1 MGSAF
6 EQFSFYKIRKP
17 KSGDRDRNKESERTS
32 DMKSLWESTAGIP
45 KRKPAEGLYERDV
58 VVIGAGMTGILTAW
72 QLQKAGKRVAV
83 LEAGR
88 IAGGQTGRTTAKI
101 TSQHG
106 MIYSRLLQEFGQ
118 RKARLYA
125 EANQQAIS
133 EYEHIIKENGIDCDF
148 RRLPAY
154 LYSTSDRTGLCS
166 EASAASALGINAH
179 EAEVRELPFTVAGAV
194 CFEDQAQFHPLKFIR
209 ALAAKLEIYENS
221 PVKSV
226 GSQIVCTDRA
236 RFLTKRV
243 VFATHYPLRD
253 VPGFYFLRQHQERSY
268 VVAVKSCEPLHGMY
282 YSVDAAG
289 LSLRSAGDILLLG
302 GNSHRT
308 GESRKGGAFGSL
320 KAAACKFYP
329 NAEIVRM
336 WAAQDCMPH
345 DGIPLIGRYSLWH
358 PNWYVATGYG
368 KWGMTS
374 SMVAALLLTDMITG
388 KRNPWEGLFAPRRI
402 CPEAARDNFRKDVK
416 VSVSGLLK
424 GFAGSREKCRCGE
437 GELQTRCTHM
447 GCRLVW
453 NPHEKC
459 WECPC
464 HGSRFDGA
472 GHLLE
477 GPAQKSLNI
486 RRRKS

>member
-1 MGSAF
+1 M
-6 EQFSFYKIRKP
+6 E
-17 KSGDRDRNKESERTS
+17 
-32 DMKSLWESTAGIP
+32 SLWESTTRIP
-45 KRKPAEGLYERDV
+45 GRKPAEGLYERDV

-88 IAGGQTGRTTAKI
+88 IGAGQTGRTTAKI

-106 MIYSRLLQEFGQ
+106 MIYSRLLREIGQ

-125 EANQQAIS
+125 EANQKAI
-133 EYEHIIKENGIDCDF
+133 EAYEHIIKENGIDCDF
-148 RRLPAY
+148 ERLPAY
-154 LYSTSDRTGLCS
+154 LYSTLDRTGLCA
-166 EASAASALGINAH
+166 EAAAASALGIDAH
-179 EAEVRELPFTVAGAV
+179 EAEIRELPFTAVGAV
-194 CFEDQAQFHPLKFIR
+194 CFENQAQFHPLKFIR

-221 PVKSV
+221 PARSI

-236 RFLTKRV
+236 RFLTKSV
-243 VFATHYPLRD
+243 VLATHYPLRD

-268 VVAVKSCEPLHGMY
+268 VVALKDCEPLHGIY

-289 LSLRSAGDILLLG
+289 LSLRSAGDVLLLG
-302 GNSHRT
+302 GNAHRT
-308 GESRKGGAFGSL
+308 GESRKGGGYGSL

-329 NAEIVRM
+329 QAEIVHM

-345 DGIPLIGRYSLWH
+345 DGVPLIGRYSRWH

-374 SMVAALLLTDMITG
+374 AMAAALLLTDMITG
-388 KRNPWEGLFAPRRI
+388 KRNPWESLFAPGRI
-402 CPEAARDNFRKDVK
+402 RPEAGRDKFRTDVK
-416 VSVSGLLK
+416 VSVNGLWK
-424 GFAGSREKCRCGE
+424 GATRSRERCRCGE
-437 GELQTRCTHM
+437 GEFQARCTHM
-447 GCRLVW
+447 GCKLIW
-453 NPHEKC
+453 NPHEKS

-472 GHLLE
+472 GRILD
-477 GPAQKSLNI
+477 GPAQRPLKLKKGKAIN
-486 RRRKS
+486 KFQK